1 MQLLRPTRQLA
12 RSSTCTV
19 RRHTPTP
26 PRTPSQRRHVRTAVS
41 SLAID
46 AWPIM
51 TSTPSTTSES
61 DSNQLP
67 VTQQELPQPAPQS
80 STAKVPTATRVQLWQ
95 LQCVLALISVVGVVA
110 TVCKGAQNILTM
122 LRLLALPLVCCMRS
136 CVV

>member
-1 MQLLRPTRQLA
+1 
-12 RSSTCTV
+12 
-19 RRHTPTP
+19 
-26 PRTPSQRRHVRTAVS
+26 
-41 SLAID
+41 
-46 AWPIM
+46 M